1 MEMRSSSTA
10 APTPAWSVGEPVPS
24 VEEQRAEANR
34 LISYHA
40 PISKQLTL
48 ERTALGSQLI
58 PVTAYILVACTEAFW
73 RYPEMMRRIE
83 AAMPPEE
90 IARSGH
96 RPGSNVNL
104 VYLWSIAN
112 FFLNGRKVVTAMDP
126 SADDPTAAYTV
137 LRFWE
142 RAARAFH
149 HDEGPR
155 QAWDTG
161 GVVRPYGDD
170 VLTAL
175 LADVTP
181 VDDPAERQRLSRLNA
196 TLVNYLFLLYFDTRV
211 GAGDTGPYPLPDGR
225 VLLVR
230 DFYRLGESDFWWSE
244 VARDVPYRNL
254 TAALVLDGVELRVTD
269 FGSSVTDPEDYLDR
283 LVGFGLYTT
292 DTPDGSLR
300 PVPSDEID
308 PLVATTRRV
317 QAQHYRNIAAMSR
330 DEKIRCGAYVYF
342 TFLRPFAEVAG
353 VAEDFDWS
361 VPKALPGPVY
371 QFLSAIDDVDVTI
384 DPDEEYYSP
393 IA

>member
-1 MEMRSSSTA
+1 MADPAVDR
-10 APTPAWSVGEPVPS
+10 PT
-24 VEEQRAEANR
+24 VERQRAEANR
-34 LISYHA
+34 LIAYHS
-40 PISKQLTL
+40 PISRQLTL

-73 RYPEMMRRIE
+73 RYPEMIRRIE

-90 IARSGH
+90 IGRAGH

-126 SADDPTAAYTV
+126 SADDPEAAYTV

-149 HDEGPR
+149 HDQGPR

-170 VLTAL
+170 VIDPL
-175 LADVTP
+175 LAGVAP
-181 VDDPAERQRLSRLNA
+181 VDDPGERQRLSRFNA

-225 VLLVR
+225 TLLVR
-230 DFYRLGESDFWWSE
+230 DYYRLGESDFWWSD

-254 TAALVLDGVELRVTD
+254 TAGLVLDGVDVRVTD
-269 FGSSVTDPEDYLDR
+269 FGSSVTEPEDYLDR
-283 LVGFGLYTT
+283 LVGFGLFTT
-292 DTPDGSLR
+292 DTGSLR
-300 PVPSDEID
+300 PVPPEDVD
-308 PLVATTRRV
+308 PLVATIRRV
-317 QAQHYRNIAAMSR
+317 QARHYRAIAAMSR

-342 TFLRPFAEVAG
+342 TFLKPFAEVAG
-353 VAEDFDWS
+353 VAGDLDWT
-361 VPKALPGPVY
+361 VPKVLPDAVY
-371 QFLSAIDDVDVTI
+371 QFLSAIEDADVTI
-384 DPDEEYYSP
+384 DPDEQYYAP
-393 IA
+393 IP

>member
-1 MEMRSSSTA
+1 VA
-10 APTPAWSVGEPVPS
+10 EPELTVD
-24 VEEQRAEANR
+24 ERKAEANR
-34 LISYHA
+34 LIAYHA

-90 IARSGH
+90 IGRAGH

-112 FFLNGRKVVTAMDP
+112 FFLNGRKVLTAMDP
-126 SADDPTAAYTV
+126 SADDPEAAYTV

-142 RAARAFH
+142 RAALAFH
-149 HDEGPR
+149 HDAGPR
-155 QAWDTG
+155 QAFDTN

-170 VLTAL
+170 VITTLMDGVTA
-175 LADVTP
+175 
-181 VDDPAERQRLSRLNA
+181 VDDPEQRQRLARFNA

-230 DFYRLGESDFWWSE
+230 DYYRLAESDFWWSG
-244 VARDVPYRNL
+244 VAREVPYRNL
-254 TAALVLDGVELRVTD
+254 TAALVLDGVGIRVTD

-283 LVGFGLYTT
+283 LVGFGLFTT
-292 DTPDGSLR
+292 DTSDGSLR
-300 PVPSDEID
+300 QVPLDEID
-308 PLVATTRRV
+308 GLVATVRRV
-317 QAQHYRNIAAMSR
+317 QAQHYRNIAGMTR
-330 DEKIRCGAYVYF
+330 DDKIRCGAYVYF

-353 VAEDFDWS
+353 VADELDWT
-361 VPKALPGPVY
+361 VPKLLPEALY
-371 QFLSAIDDVDVTI
+371 DFLSGIEDADVSI
-384 DPDEEYYSP
+384 DPNEDYYP
-393 IA
+393 LIP